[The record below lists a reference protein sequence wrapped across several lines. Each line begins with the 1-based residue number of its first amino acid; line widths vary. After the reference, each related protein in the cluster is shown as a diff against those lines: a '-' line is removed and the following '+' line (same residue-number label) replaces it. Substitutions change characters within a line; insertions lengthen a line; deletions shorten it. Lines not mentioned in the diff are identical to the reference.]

1 MTNSCSTL
9 PWLLVLSSAILVGQ
23 VGGCAAE
30 PEAQPAAEPTPQTED
45 ENNPWV
51 LPGPPVPSERPPK
64 ATETAGAPGE
74 NWQDVGPVGGVRVDR
89 TRRIVEVSGK
99 VPIDA
104 HDAEAPV
111 VYLEA
116 VACTHDTREHES
128 LVVSTGSPSNAH
140 AALLLI
146 GLEPGKP
153 GRVGWDGQAMRQ
165 DPPTGPSVTLRIRWT
180 DPAGK
185 THEDAPGDWIVNA
198 RTGKHLGEE
207 YTGDRWV
214 FSGSRFL
221 QRKNPETGV
230 MQEIYD
236 ADFAGTFIGLH
247 TFGAET
253 IAFTRPMNP
262 DAGNEAPEWVADAKR
277 VPKFGT
283 PVVIVITPADAAKPS
298 AATPAQPPVPGSR

>member
-1 MTNSCSTL
+1 MNHSRITNLWTIALAGSA
-9 PWLLVLSSAILVGQ
+9 LLGA
-23 VGGCAAE
+23 CAAE
-30 PEAQPAAEPTPQTED
+30 PEAQPAPEPAPLTED

-51 LPGPPVPSERPPK
+51 LPGPPVPAERPAK
-64 ATETAGAPGE
+64 GTATAAAAPGE
-74 NWQDVGPVGGVRVDR
+74 NWQDVGPGVRVDR
-89 TRRIVEVSGK
+89 ARRIVEVTGK

-146 GLEPGKP
+146 GLEPGQP
-153 GRVGWDGQAMRQ
+153 GRVGWDGQAMRN
-165 DPPTGPSVTLRIRWT
+165 DAPTGPAVKLRIKWT
-180 DPAGK
+180 DGEGK
-185 THEDAPGDWIVNA
+185 THEDAPGDWIINA

-207 YTGDRWV
+207 FAGDRWI

-230 MQEIYD
+230 VSEIYD

-262 DAGNEAPEWVADAKR
+262 DAGTEAPEWVADAKR

-283 PVVIVITPADAAKPS
+283 PVVIVITPAEAAEKPVPE
-298 AATPAQPPVPGSR
+298 TPAPPAGPVGR

>member
-1 MTNSCSTL
+1 MTKFHSTFL
-9 PWLLVLSSAILVGQ
+9 WTVAFAGSAMLGA
-23 VGGCAAE
+23 CAAE
-30 PEAQPAAEPTPQTED
+30 PEAEPAPEPAPLTED

-51 LPGPPVPSERPPK
+51 LPGPPVPAERPAK
-64 ATETAGAPGE
+64 ATATPGE
-74 NWQDVGPVGGVRVDR
+74 NWQDVGPGVRVDR
-89 TRRIVEVSGK
+89 TRRIVEVTGK

-116 VACTHDTREHES
+116 VACTRDTREHES
-128 LVVSTGSPSNAH
+128 LVVSTGSPSNTH

-146 GLEPGKP
+146 GLEPGRP
-153 GRVGWDGQAMRQ
+153 GRVGWDGQSMRH
-165 DPPTGPSVTLRIRWT
+165 DPPTGPAVTLRIKWT
-180 DPAGK
+180 DSAGK
-185 THEDAPGDWIVNA
+185 IHEDPPGDWIVNA

-207 YTGDRWV
+207 FPGDRWV

-221 QRKNPETGV
+221 QRKNPETGA

-262 DAGNEAPEWVADAKR
+262 DAGTEAPEWVADAKR

-283 PVVIVITPADAAKPS
+283 PVVMVITPADAAAKPVQ
-298 AATPAQPPVPGSR
+298 TPAQPSGPVSR